1 MALLALSYPTL
12 DQADHQWLQA
22 IRLQHDKLYDVVAP
36 HFTLVFPTFGLEMK
50 TFCAHIRRQV
60 QGQPPIAIELRS
72 AIVVKDALSEA
83 TQTFLVPDQ
92 GFSDLVKLHDTLYT
106 GDLSAHL
113 RLDIP
118 FIPHIT
124 VATSPDPARCKR
136 IADAINQQ
144 NIHIS
149 GTLHSIDIV
158 EHTND
163 VVTTLEQIAL
173 S

>member
-12 DQADHQWLQA
+12 APADDAWIQA
-22 IRLQHDKLYDVVAP
+22 IRQQHDKLYGVVAP
-36 HFTLVFPTFGLEMK
+36 HFTLVFPTFDRDADA
-50 TFCAHIRRQV
+50 FRAHIRGQV
-60 QGQPPIAIELRS
+60 QDQPPIAIELRC

-92 GFSDLVKLHDTLYT
+92 GFSDLVKLHDRLHT
-106 GDLSAHL
+106 GDLAAHL

-124 VATSPDPARCKR
+124 VATSLDPTVCKR
-136 IADAINQQ
+136 VADAINQQ

-158 EHTND
+158 EHVNG

-173 S
+173 G